1 MTKKWIIVKVIK
13 VCGHI
18 KTVRVTVVTS
28 HAVEY
33 AFNNFVECRFFMTT
47 EASCF
52 GRIGSGG
59 GGRDGSASGGGGGG
73 NRATKYIVSH

>member
-1 MTKKWIIVKVIK
+1 
-13 VCGHI
+13 
-18 KTVRVTVVTS
+18 
-28 HAVEY
+28 
-33 AFNNFVECRFFMTT
+33 MTT